1 MHLFLIDHLVNY
13 KIFHPKIYIFL
24 RIFNSEFSYIEVLST
39 NQNSTPLEIEDKI
52 NITLVIDALF
62 SSTERSNI
70 CKRLL
75 IFVFC

>member
-1 MHLFLIDHLVNY
+1 MF
-13 KIFHPKIYIFL
+13 IFL
-24 RIFNSEFSYIEVLST
+24 RTFNSEFSYIEVLST

-52 NITLVIDALF
+52 IITLVIDALF